1 MKTRYKLL
9 SIIAFIILFFCGL
22 GLLYRVFS
30 WKDTSGDYYSSVNQF
45 YTMKHNVVDVAFFGP
60 STTYS
65 SINPAILWES
75 RGIAAFNNAVS
86 GQDRNA
92 STYYVK
98 EVLKTQSPKVIVLS
112 ASFLYTDHYAV
123 PGNLLR
129 NTLSLKESLNS
140 VALINELVTKN
151 DAVKGENEIKD
162 YYLRWPIVHS
172 RYREL
177 KEEDFLPVAEYENC
191 LGYRYSSDSG
201 DLEGLGDVSFDLSE
215 STQISAENRQWIDKL
230 KKLSEEHHFQLL
242 ILSVPTGLTAEQRTC
257 LNGCF
262 QYLEEIGVPYLDLN
276 FHLDEMDFV
285 PATDMSDRNHYNMF
299 GARKI
304 CNYLSDYL
312 AQNFSLP
319 DRRGQTG
326 YERYE
331 KCLETYYHKCLEIE
345 TIPSADA
352 QTLVDLPSNYPGLIV
367 GITLHPESEP
377 RPEFVEFLESAGA
390 TPEEIANG
398 GTWLWKD
405 GSLIHS
411 PSRTQYGY
419 QLTPNKYFYVTPTE
433 ILGADQVFI
442 GKDVCVTSEMG
453 GSIIIIYDA
462 VLDKVISIRQFE

>member
-65 SINPAILWES
+65 SINPAILWEC

-242 ILSVPTGLTAEQRTC
+242 ILSVPTGLTAEQRIC

-319 DRRGQTG
+319 DRRGQKG

-377 RPEFVEFLESAGA
+377 RPEFVEFFESAGA

>member
-9 SIIAFIILFFCGL
+9 SIIAFLILFFCGL
-22 GLLYRVFS
+22 SLLYRVFS
-30 WKDTSGDYYSSVNQF
+30 WKDTSGDYFSSVNQF
-45 YTMKHNVVDVAFFGP
+45 YSMKHNVVDVAFFGP

-65 SINPAILWES
+65 SINPAIFWENC
-75 RGIAAFNNAVS
+75 GIAAFNNAVS

-112 ASFLYTDHYAV
+112 ASFFYTDVYAV

-129 NTLSLKESLNS
+129 NTLSLKESPNS

-177 KEEDFLPVAEYENC
+177 QEEDFHPVAEYENC
-191 LGYRYSSDSG
+191 LGYQYSCDVG
-201 DLEGLGDVSFDLSE
+201 NLEGLGDVSFDLSE
-215 STQISAENRQWIDKL
+215 STEISAGNKQWIDNL
-230 KKLSEEHHFQLL
+230 KKLSEEQGFQLL
-242 ILSVPTGLTAEQRTC
+242 ILSVPTAFYPQQRAC

-262 QYLEEIGVPYLDLN
+262 QYLDEIGVPYLDLN
-276 FHLDEMDFV
+276 FHMDEMDFV
-285 PATDMSDRNHYNMF
+285 PATDMADRNHYNVL

-312 AQNFSLP
+312 TQNYSLP
-319 DRRGQTG
+319 DRRGQKG
-326 YERYE
+326 YERYDQ
-331 KCLETYYHKCLEIE
+331 CLETYYHKCLEVE
-345 TIPSADA
+345 TLPSADA
-352 QTLVDLPSNYPGLIV
+352 QTLVDVPLNYTDLIV
-367 GITLHPESEP
+367 SITLHPESEP
-377 RPEFVEFLESAGA
+377 RPEFVDFLEAVGA
-390 TPEEIANG
+390 SPDEIAKG

-419 QLTPNKYFYVTPTE
+419 QLTPNKYIYVTPTDV
-433 ILGADQVFI
+433 LGADQVFI

-462 VLDKVISIRQFE
+462 VLDKVITLRQFE